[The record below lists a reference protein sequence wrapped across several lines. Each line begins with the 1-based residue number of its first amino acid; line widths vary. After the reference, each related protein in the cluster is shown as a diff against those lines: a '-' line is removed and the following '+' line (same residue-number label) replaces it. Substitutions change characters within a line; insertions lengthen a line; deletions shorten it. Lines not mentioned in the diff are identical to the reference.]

1 MSRARSASLPL
12 PRALARLSL
21 LPIWGGRIEIWREA
35 IMRGDARGQRLVI
48 HLRLAGAAMVALAI
62 FALDVLSPL
71 QGAVAVLYTTVVL
84 LTARTGE
91 RDLVIAAGT
100 IGAGLAVTAYIIS
113 HSAEPLGSPA
123 MRLTVSLVANA
134 ITTFLSIRHLAEID
148 QRRRTQARLD
158 QAQAELAHVSR
169 LNLLGQTGASIAH
182 EINQPLS
189 AIVTY
194 AKSGQRW
201 LARAEPDATEAADC
215 LNHIAANAT
224 RAADIIARIR
234 DIARRAEPRQD
245 HFALSTLVT
254 ETLALLQR
262 DLQSHDVVIRTA
274 IAPDL
279 PPLWGDRVQIQ
290 QVLMNL
296 MLNADQAM
304 AQTPAGRRE
313 LLIEATHEGDTIVVA
328 VEDRG
333 PGLPADAETLFEP
346 FRSTK
351 PDGMGM
357 GLSISRAIIERHA
370 GSLTSDN
377 RADGGARFR
386 FTLPVA
392 PLSVA
397 EGAEP

>member
-1 MSRARSASLPL
+1 
-12 PRALARLSL
+12 
-21 LPIWGGRIEIWREA
+21 
-35 IMRGDARGQRLVI
+35 MRGDARGQRLVI
-48 HLRLAGAAMVALAI
+48 HLRMAGAAVVALAI

-84 LTARTGE
+84 LSARTGQ
-91 RDLVIAAGT
+91 RDLVIATGT
-100 IGAGLAVTAYIIS
+100 VGAGLAVLAYLIS

-148 QRRRTQARLD
+148 QRRHTQARLD

-169 LNLLGQTGASIAH
+169 LNLLGQMGASIAH

-201 LARAEPDATEAADC
+201 LGRAEPDAAEAADC
-215 LNHIAANAT
+215 LDHIAANAA
-224 RAADIIARIR
+224 RAADIIGRIR

-245 HFALSTLVT
+245 HFALAGLVA
-254 ETLALLQR
+254 ETIALLQR
-262 DLQSHDVVIRTA
+262 DLQSHEVVVRTA

-279 PPLWGDRVQIQ
+279 PMLGGDRVQIQ

-304 AQTPAGRRE
+304 TQTPANRRE
-313 LLIEATHEGDTIVVA
+313 LQLEASRDGDEVIVTVS
-328 VEDRG
+328 DRG
-333 PGLPADAETLFEP
+333 TGLPPDTEPLFEP

-370 GSLTSDN
+370 GRLTSAN
-377 RADGGARFR
+377 RADGGASFR
-386 FTLPVA
+386 FTLPIA
-392 PLSVA
+392 PPSIA
-397 EGAEP
+397 PGAKA